1 MIPSKIQALFTFIDY
16 LNDNKN
22 EYIEKYI
29 PLTNELLELD
39 KKRRV
44 LNPNENYRSKQLYDE
59 VQKEID
65 IKFPPLINYVYEPIT
80 NKLKQLEIWT
90 GDEMFLS
97 IWNNNI
103 GDICD
108 FKREFSIEDVPL
120 IMESKLKYK
129 SFREETNS
137 NFMCLSFVFT
147 SLDEILKELFD
158 FFKDTEENEF
168 EKFENKILAVN
179 NLEEV
184 IKSFANDRD
193 SNTSFSFPIETL
205 LPQKQQN
212 KTQKNYKTKIKNKI
226 VMGDNIKTGDISN
239 KSGQINVGKGNVNEF
254 NDNDNELAKK
264 SFNWQKWGIIVSSIL
279 AVIAILVTLNWDR
292 IVG

>member
-90 GDEMFLS
+90 GDE
-97 IWNNNI
+97 I
-103 GDICD
+103 
-108 FKREFSIEDVPL
+108 
-120 IMESKLKYK
+120 
-129 SFREETNS
+129 
-137 NFMCLSFVFT
+137 
-147 SLDEILKELFD
+147 
-158 FFKDTEENEF
+158 
-168 EKFENKILAVN
+168 N
-179 NLEEV
+179 NL
-184 IKSFANDRD
+184 R
-193 SNTSFSFPIETL
+193 
-205 LPQKQQN
+205 
-212 KTQKNYKTKIKNKI
+212 
-226 VMGDNIKTGDISN
+226 
-239 KSGQINVGKGNVNEF
+239 
-254 NDNDNELAKK
+254 
-264 SFNWQKWGIIVSSIL
+264 
-279 AVIAILVTLNWDR
+279 
-292 IVG
+292 